1 MSDKKRYR
9 KQKHKHSGRIMT
21 ASMRQ
26 KVDDERPPLPNPIT
40 VQNLD
45 DDMIRA
51 EHVEPVIMPMILSG
65 GTDEEEKN
73 EKLRWERLM
82 TDKLEIFLG

>member
-1 MSDKKRYR
+1 
-9 KQKHKHSGRIMT
+9 
-21 ASMRQ
+21 
-26 KVDDERPPLPNPIT
+26 
-40 VQNLD
+40 
-45 DDMIRA
+45 
-51 EHVEPVIMPMILSG
+51 MPMILSG